1 MKIVEMNNPQQNEAD
16 IVGGIKKFFRKL
28 PGSAEKAESKFT
40 NQLIQSITKALQRAE
55 DFNLLA
61 PQSTNY
67 AQGNYQQ
74 SPANVT
80 YGQQRPQTSTQPVAT
95 PAATPQPTSRAEP
108 TVPPPEP
115 QASQPLTFGGK
126 KYTKGPRG
134 WVDDKGKP
142 ADVNTSK
149 ILDQAQAKANQP
161 AATPKPAATS
171 TPKPASSITTGPNN
185 KMAIKGLQMREDA
198 YFEKLNDLFEGIIT
212 LQEGNLSVSDFI
224 TNRWFGPWARSIA
237 AKNPEVDLLNPN
249 VLNQVKTLAREI
261 ESSYARD
268 KGNKAIRK
276 LADYL
281 TNTYYDIV
289 NQVGGTQTS
298 TPQASQQVQP
308 TPVSQQTQPAQ
319 VSSPSSSSSD
329 MSSWA
334 KRKFGS
340 GGTYDLD
347 DKKVEQY
354 FDTLYQRDPN
364 SVNKLI
370 KKLVQK
376 YRVI

>member
-28 PGSAEKAESKFT
+28 PASAEKAESKFT

-61 PQSTNY
+61 PQTTNY
-67 AQGNYQQ
+67 SQGNYQQ

-80 YGQQRPQTSTQPVAT
+80 YGQQRPQTTTQPSST
-95 PAATPQPTSRAEP
+95 PATAQPTVRAEP

-161 AATPKPAATS
+161 VATPKPAATS

-212 LQEGNLSVSDFI
+212 LQEGNLAVSDFI

-249 VLNQVKTLAREI
+249 VINQVKTLAREI
-261 ESSYARD
+261 ETSYARD

-281 TNTYYDIV
+281 TNTYYDTL
-289 NQVGGTQTS
+289 NQVGGTQPS
-298 TPQASQQVQP
+298 TPQATQQSQP
-308 TPVSQQTQPAQ
+308 TQISRPT
-319 VSSPSSSSSD
+319 SSSSD
-329 MSSWA
+329 MSDWA
-334 KRKFGS
+334 KRKFGT
-340 GGTYDLD
+340 GGAYDLD
-347 DKKVEQY
+347 DKKIEQY
-354 FDTLYQRDPN
+354 FDSLYQRDPYTV
-364 SVNKLI
+364 SKII
-370 KKLVQK
+370 KKFIQK
-376 YRVI
+376 YRVV